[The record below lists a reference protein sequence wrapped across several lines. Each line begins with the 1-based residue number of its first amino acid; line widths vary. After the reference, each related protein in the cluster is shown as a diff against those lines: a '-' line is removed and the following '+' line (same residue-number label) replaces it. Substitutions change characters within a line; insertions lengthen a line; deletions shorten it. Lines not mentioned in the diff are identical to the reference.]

1 MKYRILRD
9 CMISGAKVRAG
20 DSIYLDDSAA
30 NTLMSMGRAVP
41 EDAMPK
47 TSDRQVK
54 EVQTRGN
61 RKTTTRKQ
69 SRKPRAASQS
79 SGGDSKASSG
89 EESSDS

>member
-9 CMISGAKVRAG
+9 WMVNGAKIRAG
-20 DSIYLDDSAA
+20 DSIYLDDSTA

-79 SGGDSKASSG
+79 SGGDTQASSG